1 MILSYKVFVNTMGIV
16 VFAYLVQSIYNIHI
30 NKKTLLHFIIA
41 TSAGVNVILLL
52 DRFYWMGFRTLMILV
67 FMTVMSFCILKLS
80 LIQSIISNIVS
91 IIVLAVGDMSV
102 LLVMVKAYGFS
113 IETVKGDIFL
123 SIGSDLI
130 IYGTYILIAYF
141 IRQVSKSREMTDA
154 YKRAASVRT
163 SVYMLVTFSIIAVN
177 YSINIKYIGIID
189 EKLLLINIGLI
200 WIFLILSLYMNY
212 MNSALTLKEQQCD
225 QQQDYIRTI
234 DSLLNDFRK
243 LKHNHANT
251 IYSIYGYIQEN
262 DIEGLKSYYSEIM
275 EETGRMDN
283 NVLLVIQKIKIYAI
297 FGLIWSKVREAEAA
311 GIKIAMQVPNEVAS
325 VGMKL
330 KDLCDVLGN
339 YLDNAIE
346 AAAKSEDKSIDIFL
360 GDDEDYLTVR
370 IKNTFAIMVDT
381 EKIYEKG
388 FSTKGKGRGHGL
400 PITEQILSQY
410 HNLLHNTIIGNKM
423 FIQEL
428 IIKK

>member
-1 MILSYKVFVNTMGIV
+1 MILLYKVFVNTMGIV
-16 VFAYLVQSIYNIHI
+16 VFTYMVQAIYNVHI
-30 NKKTLLHFIIA
+30 NKKMLLKFIVA
-41 TSAGVNVILLL
+41 TSAGVNVILAL
-52 DRFYWMGFRTLMILV
+52 DSFYWMGFRTLLILV
-67 FMTVMSFCILKLS
+67 FMTIMSYCIFKLS
-80 LIQSIISNIVS
+80 IIQSIISNI
-91 IIVLAVGDMSV
+91 INMIALAVGDMSV
-102 LLVMVKAYGFS
+102 LLIMVKAYGFS
-113 IETVKGDIFL
+113 VETVKGNVLL
-123 SIGSDLI
+123 SFGSDLI
-130 IYGTYILIAYF
+130 IYGTYILIAIF
-141 IRQVSKSREMTDA
+141 IRLVSQSREMTDV
-154 YKRAASVRT
+154 YKRAASIRT
-163 SVYMLVTFSIIAVN
+163 SAYMMVTFTIIAVN
-177 YSINIKYIGIID
+177 YSINIKYIGVID
-189 EKLLLINIGLI
+189 EKLLLVNIGLI

-251 IYSIYGYIQEN
+251 IYSIYGYIQED
-262 DIEGLKSYYSEIM
+262 DIEGLKLYYREIM

-297 FGLIWSKVREAEAA
+297 FGLLWSKVKEAEAV
-311 GIKIAMQVPNEVAS
+311 GIKIAMQVPNEVTS

-346 AAAKSEDKSIDIFL
+346 AAAKSEDKRIDIFL
-360 GDDEDYLTVR
+360 VDDETYLTVR
-370 IKNTFAIMVDT
+370 IKNTFEGIVDT
-381 EKIYEKG
+381 AKIYEKG
-388 FSTKGKGRGHGL
+388 FSTKGKERGYGL
-400 PITEQILSQY
+400 TITEQILSQY
-410 HNLLHNTIIGNKM
+410 QNLLHNTIIEDKM